1 MDELFCDVT
10 DMVNT
15 HVRTLSKKPA
25 SQEAEVFFN
34 LAEDS
39 DAETKGFYYRTSDNP
54 SLVIPGTSTSTDASY
69 APQLQAAAHLASYIR
84 KEIFEKLKFTTSA
97 GIAHNKLIAKLVGN
111 LNKPNLQ
118 TTWNPD
124 VRNWQTE
131 QENFLAGFEARQ

>member
-10 DMVNT
+10 DMVQAHLESIKAQPGN
-15 HVRTLSKKPA
+15 
-25 SQEAEVFFN
+25 QDQEVFFN
-34 LAEDS
+34 LTEDANS
-39 DAETKGFYYRTSDNP
+39 GPKGFHYESHGSP
-54 SLVIPGTSTSTDASY
+54 SLIIPGTSSSKDAQY
-69 APQLQAAAHLASYIR
+69 APQLLAAAHLASFIR
-84 KEIFEKLKFTTSA
+84 KEIFDKLAFTTSA

-124 VRNWQTE
+124 IHNWQTE